1 MAPRDLDRIRFV
13 TRYFNELQGLREAV
27 PYGLQTLGLGV
38 VLFFP
43 NPATIGLFVVLL
55 AGSVALRQGAGAYY
69 QRLFGEVENRP
80 LALGAPAALP
90 SVFRPAGPSPLL
102 EAPRPR
108 GQFSRRQWQLL
119 AGAVVLYLVLRAIS
133 PTVALL
139 TDDSAADPWLRLH
152 APVVE
157 TFEGT
162 SPLDRTLT
170 LGPMLLQSSYVLTG
184 AVLVG
189 IWLRRERRLSQLHY
203 LLLGTL
209 LLALAF
215 LGASLGFVLPALWKL
230 GIARLGAVFLP
241 PVAHLSMALILCGT
255 ALTLSGLLDH
265 WQLVRTLGHPAAP
278 QEG

>member
-27 PYGLQTLGLGV
+27 PYGLQILGLGV
-38 VLFFP
+38 ALFFP
-43 NPATIGLFVVLL
+43 NPATIGLFAVLL

-69 QRLFGEVENRP
+69 RRLFGEVESRRLDPSPGPVP
-80 LALGAPAALP
+80 L
-90 SVFRPAGPSPLL
+90 SVFSPVGPSPLL
-102 EAPRPR
+102 EASRPR

-119 AGAVVLYLVLRAIS
+119 TGAVFLYLVLRAIS

-139 TDDSAADPWLRLH
+139 MDDSAADPWLQLNP
-152 APVVE
+152 PVVE

-162 SPLDRTLT
+162 TPLDRTLT
-170 LGPMLLQSSYVLTG
+170 LGPMLLQSSYVLVG

-215 LGASLGFVLPALWKL
+215 LGASLGLVLPALWQL
-230 GIARLGAVFLP
+230 GIARIGRIFLP
-241 PVAHLSMALILCGT
+241 PVAHLWMALILCGA

-265 WQLVRTLGHPAAP
+265 WQLVRTLGRPAAP